1 MGGTRAD
8 STTSG
13 GVLRAS
19 CWAAALVALAG
30 CASPLSEDNTTALRR
45 SIVQSAGRELVQ
57 AQKYTDLVTTTR
69 EPQIPRLGLKPE
81 IRNELERTTGLA
93 SFKATPLDL
102 GPPLVPGAQ
111 SLVPIT
117 LERAVASAVTNN
129 LDVQFARLAPAIAG
143 DRVVAAEAA
152 FDWVMVGTGS
162 WNNQDE
168 PRISTSLTGGVTDNQ
183 QQVASQT
190 FGLRRR
196 LTTGGQFLVQ
206 QGFSYTDSQTP
217 NLLQV
222 PDPAYEPNVTL
233 QLDQPLL
240 RNFGS
245 DVALAQVRLAQN
257 AERDD
262 IQQLKATLLKSVA
275 DTEDA
280 YWNLVLARHQ
290 LKIFERLY
298 EQGEEVRKKLEARRG
313 FDVKQTQY
321 TQSLSAVQSRYAQ
334 IRRGQRALTL
344 ASNEL
349 KKLINDPELTVGSET
364 LLLPSDVPVDAPV
377 QFNLAD
383 AVMLALAN
391 RPEIQRAII
400 SIDDTSIRL
409 QVADNARLPLLDL
422 RAQTRFSALGDNTG
436 NAYDNLLDG
445 NFVSYLLSVN
455 FEAPIG
461 NRAAEAEFGA
471 RRLEQN
477 QSVIAYRAAVT
488 GVVSEVKNALTQVVA
503 AYALIELTHAARL
516 ASAEDLRALQIEVEN
531 LQGYTPESLD
541 RTLRSQERLAGSEQ
555 EEIQAILDYNTSLS
569 KLFTAM
575 GTSLER
581 NKITFDVP
589 NVPQTAINSP
599 LNPFYPMP

>member
-1 MGGTRAD
+1 MRWAFWGA
-8 STTSG
+8 
-13 GVLRAS
+13 AS
-19 CWAAALVALAG
+19 LALAG
-30 CASPLSEDNTTALRR
+30 CASPLSEDNSTALRR

-57 AQKYTDLVTTTR
+57 AQKYTDLMTTTR
-69 EPQIPRLGLKPE
+69 DPQVPNLGLKPE

-93 SFKATPLDL
+93 SFKGTPLDL
-102 GPPLVPGAQ
+102 GPSLLPDGARQ
-111 SLVPIT
+111 TAPIT
-117 LERAVASAVTNN
+117 LERAIASAVANN

-152 FDWVMVGTGS
+152 FDWVMVGTAS
-162 WNNQDE
+162 WNSQDE
-168 PRISTSLTGGVTDNQ
+168 PRISTSLTGGVTSTQ
-183 QQVASQT
+183 QQVANET
-190 FGLRRR
+190 FGFRRR

-206 QGFSYTDSQTP
+206 QGFTYTDSQTP
-217 NLLQV
+217 QLLQV
-222 PDPAYEPNVTL
+222 PDPAYEPTITL

-262 IQQLKATLLKSVA
+262 VQQLKATLIKAVA

-280 YWNLVLARHQ
+280 YWNLALARHQ
-290 LKIFERLY
+290 LKIFERLW
-298 EQGEEVRKKLEARRG
+298 EQGEDVRRKLEARRG

-321 TQSLSAVQSRYAQ
+321 TQALSAVQSRKAQ
-334 IRRGQRALTL
+334 ITRAQRSLTE
-344 ASNEL
+344 ASNRL
-349 KKLINDPELTVGSET
+349 KQLINDPEWTIGSET
-364 LLLPSDVPVDAPV
+364 LLLPADVPIDAPV

-383 AVMLALAN
+383 AAMLALQN

-400 SIDDTSIRL
+400 SIDDTAIRL

-422 RAQTRFSALGDNTG
+422 RAQTRFSALGDNLG
-436 NAYDNLLDG
+436 NSYDNLLEG
-445 NFVSYLLSVN
+445 NFVNFLVSLN

-461 NRAAEAEFGA
+461 NRAAEAEYGA

-477 QSVIAYRAAVT
+477 QAVIAYRAAVT
-488 GVVSEVKNALTQVVA
+488 GVVGEVKTALTQVVA
-503 AYALIELTHAARL
+503 AYTLIEQSHAARL

-541 RTLRSQERLAGSEQ
+541 RTLRSQERLAASEQ
-555 EEIQAILDYNTSLS
+555 EEIQALLDYNTSLS
-569 KLFTAM
+569 RLFTAM

-581 NKITFDVP
+581 NRITFDVP
-589 NVPQTAINSP
+589 NVPQTAIRSP
-599 LNPFYPMP
+599 FNPFYSMP